1 MDNRLI
7 REIYSTLPNTEKYI
21 LKDLLNDILDI
32 PLLISKNKWIRYTLL
47 PLLYKHSLH
56 SLRSLVGNKKGIRKG
71 KLKSWSVHVLPL
83 IS

>member
-32 PLLISKNKWIRYTLL
+32 PLLISKNK
-47 PLLYKHSLH
+47 
-56 SLRSLVGNKKGIRKG
+56 
-71 KLKSWSVHVLPL
+71 
-83 IS
+83 